1 MSSNWRSG
9 KERSFTWIIEICM
22 KIAQS
27 IGRRS
32 SHLLLYLF
40 IIYFWTFSVKS
51 KRASLDY
58 LTRALGRKA
67 KLSDVFRHFHTFGS
81 ALLDRMFLRE
91 WENDLSIKFYG
102 ESILQ
107 EISNQGTGC
116 LMLGSHLG
124 SFEIVRILGVLK
136 GDISIKVLMYE
147 ENDANSNAVF
157 NKVYPEVANTVIK
170 MGESFSLLK
179 VKELVDEG
187 HLIAILADRVFNE
200 NKSTSCQFFGS
211 EADFPTGPIIMAG
224 ALNIPVVL
232 FFGLYLGGNKYEI
245 YFEKLSE
252 KVEISRENRN
262 QDMQKWVQLYASRLE
277 FYAKKAPFN
286 WFNFYDFW
294 GDRG

>member
-9 KERSFTWIIEICM
+9 KERSFSWIIELCM
-22 KIAQS
+22 QIAQS

-40 IIYFWTFSVKS
+40 IIYFWIFSVDS

-58 LTRALGRKA
+58 LSRILDRKA

-91 WENDLSIKFYG
+91 WEKDLSIKVFG
-102 ESILQ
+102 ESILR
-107 EISNQGTGC
+107 EISKQGTGC
-116 LMLGSHLG
+116 LLLGSHLG

-187 HLIAILADRVFNE
+187 HMIAILADRVFNE
-200 NKSTSCQFFGS
+200 NKSVSCQFLNS
-211 EADFPTGPIIMAG
+211 EAEFPTGPIIMAG
-224 ALNIPVVL
+224 ALKIPVIL
-232 FFGLYLGGNKYEI
+232 FFGLYCGGNKYEI
-245 YFEKLSE
+245 YFEKLSD
-252 KVEISRENRN
+252 KIDLSRDNRS
-262 QDMQKWVQLYASRLE
+262 QELQKWVQLYADRLE
-277 FYAKKAPFN
+277 FFTRKAPFN

-294 GDRG
+294 RDRG